1 MSELEEEFA
10 QQLRLA
16 KIPFLREVMPIPG
29 RKFRWDFQIK
39 DLLVEVQGG
48 IWGKGGHSTGKGIT
62 RDMNKLNLATLH
74 GFRSMQFSS
83 NHIKDGSAL
92 TTVISYID
100 KFS

>member
-16 KIPFLREVMPIPG
+16 KIPFLREVKPIPG

-62 RDMNKLNLATLH
+62 RDMEKLNLGTLAGYH
-74 GFRSMQFSS
+74 QMHFGAE
-83 NHIKDGSAL
+83 HIKSGQAL
-92 TTVISYID
+92 KWVQEWM
-100 KFS
+100 KR